1 MGKFQVNG
9 VLRDKERALAWASD
23 LPGLSLFE
31 ADTRDAS
38 ALEHPLR
45 DASAVVC
52 TTGVPAFGI
61 SGQWEKGN
69 HPETVDHFG
78 VKNVAHVWSTAPGS
92 KRRFVLMSSIGVTRR
107 DGFPY
112 SILNGGGV
120 LDAKARGEA
129 TVSQMAQ
136 ERGFGVTI
144 VRPGQLFG
152 GPYENNRYLGTLF
165 QLDKDSGTNAVTV
178 QPGDTAVGDTL
189 RSSLA
194 GVLVRCLFTTQSQLE
209 FSVVNDKGSPP
220 SEEEIDQMLAN
231 MADPKS
237 EANEQMDKR
246 LGLAQETLGEAVKN
260 VVSGKA
266 STDMT
271 DMFCLFHQIL
281 AMLAMEGR
289 ENLQAKQFICSCM
302 TASANAIAA
311 AAVANIRAT
320 TAQALAQEHQSS
332 CSTQISSIA
341 TFAQQCWCHL
351 PRCAMKFALL
361 STFVA
366 PIAAIAAVRK
376 EAPPNPDEVAL
387 PAVPNVVA
395 AGKSG
400 FPELPTVSAMLDQS
414 TKTLSGISSRA
425 QKLQQQMLDVQ
436 QENAARMQKQKAVFD
451 RKLKEQEE
459 KNMQQVKENAILAK
473 KIMMMKQENEE
484 LLKHAQDLEKGN
496 ALRHGELQM
505 LQDQLLAAQNFLKET
520 LSQTDDSKAADLE
533 VMKDQKPKALSFLA
547 VLEEHDTGAPE
558 NPAEVPAEPENLL
571 TMLANEVKTMKKQG
585 QDSEAKLKSLFM
597 DDFQAG
603 VKRHNAL
610 VAQNK
615 VLTETL
621 EKMQSYRAKLEAA
634 DKHLQET
641 QSTLQ
646 TRLHDGGLF
655 MQKLSELTLAKPD
668 AAASA
673 ASLLAGQRA
682 ETKSGY
688 ENPGAFSEAE
698 RAVFNS
704 PYALSYFGGKLEDE
718 DEDNYLDYGQYTV
731 PEDELDEEDEIIRAV
746 KAGKDKDKCVEYV
759 VDNTELQADAPGV
772 AYRFSCRLDDRDE
785 KRPDASD
792 GWVKVGDRF
801 LPLEVN
807 GCKVLLHRG
816 PSKFRAEKRLEDLN
830 DSEDEIDEKT
840 VSGPWKDQ
848 KHAGSI
854 RRKETPEEPQPRLQK
869 EHEDHEQRSRELLRK
884 HHLML
889 QEPAATNYSVLGIK
903 RTATAD
909 EISQAFKVLCKLY
922 HPDKADASDRATR
935 AARERVMAGT
945 PASRFVTRWWTS
957 CLSSKAKLNE
967 AYAVLSCPTQR
978 WAYDRTLAPA
988 DDKVDAELDPI
999 RAVVRRQEQVA
1010 TRSGSFKAERGGGIC
1025 FFTSPA
1031 ATNKVAKRPL
1041 PEPATERLPK
1051 EAAASKQKEV
1061 EASASSLP
1069 PEPPAKVA
1077 HESAAERLRKELFA
1091 KRTGTDSSNFS
1102 TSSDNY
1108 RSRMEELKQNLKDKR
1123 DELAASGSNDS
1134 RGQAFISFSVARD
1147 GQKERARAQEDA
1159 GPLNI
1164 FSGVSERDQGT
1175 ILKRRAVLKPP
1186 RAKTPEPE
1194 SHESEDDSP
1203 WLSDQSDQSDQSAS
1217 EHSFELRDWRLLDQ
1231 PMQPEIATLEMPEAK
1246 PAKKPGR
1253 LEGDTFTAA
1262 QKRTEDQE
1270 GRADQIDSSQFS
1282 RQQSLDEGKDENFDA
1297 KKRKKKRKKDKK
1309 EKSEE
1314 KDKQFH
1320 DEALNEVEDSVLL
1333 EGEHQGEEEHAIL
1346 SVSSGEE
1353 GHHEDHGVVE
1363 CKFVAE
1369 NDAALG
1375 LRRRIE
1381 RHKTRALEEARKE
1394 EKKARKK
1401 AGKAAEKALKA
1412 LRKAEKA
1419 EAKAEGFGFSNKK
1432 QKTDASRTSQE
1443 AEWTALRELSK
1454 TCGQFQDDDSAED
1467 TDFDFTGDSRP
1478 FRCKGKAARVAKS
1491 CGSRE
1496 NVKMVMH
1503 QLVGKCPME
1512 LADCQGV
1519 RIFDAFDGYHHLNSS
1534 AIKVIRHVGPMTPLG
1549 GLGECGHPNCL
1560 AHRLKHP
1567 EVRAGFRDF
1576 IVSKVRDAVRT
1587 NTCWWGREG
1596 LRYASLGS
1604 GELLFDLELL
1614 ERLRE
1619 EADVR
1624 ISQIC
1629 LIDREYETP
1638 SAGTRRALREFA
1650 DWQRASAQ
1658 LRRHD
1663 PAEILAFG
1671 RLADYFQASTEGG
1684 CAVGCHVFV
1693 QCRALCKDGLLAR
1706 LAESTD
1712 TMDADLPKGAL
1723 VAPFQGD
1730 LLPRQENLSTKLNAS
1745 DGSELISTL
1754 SIAHLGG
1761 LHVGEP
1767 FFSACFKPPSL
1778 QPVDHPLLS
1787 RREEASRIRIVGKER
1802 GLAVW
1807 LVTCTTRIAVR
1818 AGPHAQAQVVDV
1830 FYKGDEVLSAP
1841 RDFQGP
1847 WLRIAKE
1854 SWPNPVDAPDE
1865 AWVLQDGTDF
1875 GLGILLEQVSGP
1887 K

>member
-1 MGKFQVNG
+1 
-9 VLRDKERALAWASD
+9 
-23 LPGLSLFE
+23 
-31 ADTRDAS
+31 
-38 ALEHPLR
+38 
-45 DASAVVC
+45 
-52 TTGVPAFGI
+52 
-61 SGQWEKGN
+61 
-69 HPETVDHFG
+69 
-78 VKNVAHVWSTAPGS
+78 
-92 KRRFVLMSSIGVTRR
+92 
-107 DGFPY
+107 
-112 SILNGGGV
+112 
-120 LDAKARGEA
+120 
-129 TVSQMAQ
+129 
-136 ERGFGVTI
+136 
-144 VRPGQLFG
+144 
-152 GPYENNRYLGTLF
+152 
-165 QLDKDSGTNAVTV
+165 
-178 QPGDTAVGDTL
+178 
-189 RSSLA
+189 
-194 GVLVRCLFTTQSQLE
+194 
-209 FSVVNDKGSPP
+209 
-220 SEEEIDQMLAN
+220 
-231 MADPKS
+231 
-237 EANEQMDKR
+237 
-246 LGLAQETLGEAVKN
+246 
-260 VVSGKA
+260 
-266 STDMT
+266 
-271 DMFCLFHQIL
+271 
-281 AMLAMEGR
+281 
-289 ENLQAKQFICSCM
+289 M

-332 CSTQISSIA
+332 
-341 TFAQQCWCHL
+341 
-351 PRCAMKFALL
+351 
-361 STFVA
+361 
-366 PIAAIAAVRK
+366 
-376 EAPPNPDEVAL
+376 
-387 PAVPNVVA
+387 
-395 AGKSG
+395 
-400 FPELPTVSAMLDQS
+400 
-414 TKTLSGISSRA
+414 
-425 QKLQQQMLDVQ
+425 
-436 QENAARMQKQKAVFD
+436 
-451 RKLKEQEE
+451 
-459 KNMQQVKENAILAK
+459 
-473 KIMMMKQENEE
+473 
-484 LLKHAQDLEKGN
+484 
-496 ALRHGELQM
+496 
-505 LQDQLLAAQNFLKET
+505 
-520 LSQTDDSKAADLE
+520 
-533 VMKDQKPKALSFLA
+533 
-547 VLEEHDTGAPE
+547 
-558 NPAEVPAEPENLL
+558 
-571 TMLANEVKTMKKQG
+571 
-585 QDSEAKLKSLFM
+585 
-597 DDFQAG
+597 
-603 VKRHNAL
+603 
-610 VAQNK
+610 
-615 VLTETL
+615 
-621 EKMQSYRAKLEAA
+621 
-634 DKHLQET
+634 
-641 QSTLQ
+641 
-646 TRLHDGGLF
+646 
-655 MQKLSELTLAKPD
+655 
-668 AAASA
+668 ASA

-704 PYALSYFGGKLEDE
+704 PYALSYFGGKLEDDE

-731 PEDELDEEDEIIRAV
+731 PEDDLDEEDEIIRPV

-785 KRPDASD
+785 KRPVASWGTIITAEDASD

-848 KHAGSI
+848 KHAGST
-854 RRKETPEEPQPRLQK
+854 RRKETPEERRNRLLLEEELRANDK

-935 AARERVMAGT
+935 AARERVMA
-945 PASRFVTRWWTS
+945 
-957 CLSSKAKLNE
+957 KLNE

-999 RAVVRRQEQVA
+999 RAVVRRQEQ
-1010 TRSGSFKAERGGGIC
+1010 
-1025 FFTSPA
+1025 
-1031 ATNKVAKRPL
+1031 
-1041 PEPATERLPK
+1041 
-1051 EAAASKQKEV
+1051 
-1061 EASASSLP
+1061 
-1069 PEPPAKVA
+1069 
-1077 HESAAERLRKELFA
+1077 
-1091 KRTGTDSSNFS
+1091 
-1102 TSSDNY
+1102 
-1108 RSRMEELKQNLKDKR
+1108 
-1123 DELAASGSNDS
+1123 
-1134 RGQAFISFSVARD
+1134 
-1147 GQKERARAQEDA
+1147 
-1159 GPLNI
+1159 
-1164 FSGVSERDQGT
+1164 
-1175 ILKRRAVLKPP
+1175 
-1186 RAKTPEPE
+1186 
-1194 SHESEDDSP
+1194 
-1203 WLSDQSDQSDQSAS
+1203 
-1217 EHSFELRDWRLLDQ
+1217 
-1231 PMQPEIATLEMPEAK
+1231 
-1246 PAKKPGR
+1246 
-1253 LEGDTFTAA
+1253 
-1262 QKRTEDQE
+1262 
-1270 GRADQIDSSQFS
+1270 
-1282 RQQSLDEGKDENFDA
+1282 
-1297 KKRKKKRKKDKK
+1297 
-1309 EKSEE
+1309 
-1314 KDKQFH
+1314 
-1320 DEALNEVEDSVLL
+1320 
-1333 EGEHQGEEEHAIL
+1333 
-1346 SVSSGEE
+1346 
-1353 GHHEDHGVVE
+1353 
-1363 CKFVAE
+1363 
-1369 NDAALG
+1369 
-1375 LRRRIE
+1375 
-1381 RHKTRALEEARKE
+1381 
-1394 EKKARKK
+1394 
-1401 AGKAAEKALKA
+1401 
-1412 LRKAEKA
+1412 
-1419 EAKAEGFGFSNKK
+1419 
-1432 QKTDASRTSQE
+1432 
-1443 AEWTALRELSK
+1443 
-1454 TCGQFQDDDSAED
+1454 DSAED

-1519 RIFDAFDGYHHLNSS
+1519 
-1534 AIKVIRHVGPMTPLG
+1534 IRHVGPMTPLG

-1560 AHRLKHP
+1560 AHRLRHP

-1693 QCRALCKDGLLAR
+1693 QCDTYWAGCSGDCNRLASRALCKDGLLAR

-1767 FFSACFKPPSL
+1767 FFSAAWTLASWPAECFKPPSL